1 MKAHCLA
8 AFMAG
13 ALLVGGACAQDFPS
27 EEQLALCY
35 KEAGNDQNAVKKC
48 LDTELAAV
56 QAEYKEV
63 GDRVMVEVKRRD
75 KGAGNRDAWRKAIAA
90 QQNYENYVKN
100 ECAVARL
107 MEKGS
112 RVKLDNAV
120 TACRIGLYRTRTQ
133 MLENRYLRGGD

>member
-13 ALLVGGACAQDFPS
+13 AFLMGGACAQDFPS

-63 GDRVMVEVKRRD
+63 GDRVMVEVKRREP
-75 KGAGNRDAWRKAIAA
+75 G
-90 QQNYENYVKN
+90 
-100 ECAVARL
+100 C
-107 MEKGS
+107 
-112 RVKLDNAV
+112 
-120 TACRIGLYRTRTQ
+120 
-133 MLENRYLRGGD
+133 LEEGDRRPAEL